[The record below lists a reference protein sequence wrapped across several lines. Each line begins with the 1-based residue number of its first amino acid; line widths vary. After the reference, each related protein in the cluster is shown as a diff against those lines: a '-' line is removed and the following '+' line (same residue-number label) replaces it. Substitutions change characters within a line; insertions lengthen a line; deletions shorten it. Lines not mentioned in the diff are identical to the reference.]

1 MYHDSTVMAVA
12 VVSASARFEEPP
24 PFLLLVSLI
33 LISVRASNSSFM
45 WKYKCNL
52 LGYHLGR
59 PHPRK
64 SLCNKYLLANLE
76 ICSDAFIDSHSKSAE
91 HYGNQPVNDSA
102 RNRNNEFPSHT
113 RPY

>member
-1 MYHDSTVMAVA
+1 MYHDSMVMVVA
-12 VVSASARFEEPP
+12 GVSASARSEEPP
-24 PFLLLVSLI
+24 PFLLLASLI
-33 LISVRASNSSFM
+33 LISVRASNSSVT
-45 WKYKCNL
+45 WKYKCNS

-76 ICSDAFIDSHSKSAE
+76 ICSDTFIDSHLKSAE

-102 RNRNNEFPSHT
+102 RNRNKVYYSHT